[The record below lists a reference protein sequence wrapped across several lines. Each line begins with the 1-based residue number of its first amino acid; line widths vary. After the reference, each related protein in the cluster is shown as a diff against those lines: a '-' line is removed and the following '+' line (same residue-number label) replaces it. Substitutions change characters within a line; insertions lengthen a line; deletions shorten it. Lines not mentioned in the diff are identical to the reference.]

1 VLFDLAN
8 GVNRFIEQTK
18 LEEQRTE
25 PDLGAAVAATQ
36 ILMGMGRLLGL
47 FLVQPATRDVDND
60 LIARV
65 LQAHIVVRAFCRQ
78 EKLFQLADYVR
89 DQLAALTIALEDRS
103 DKTSWTASRALDEAT
118 LDRLVRILIEV
129 RQKSREAK
137 NFAVADRVR
146 DELRTAGITL
156 EDKAGSTHW
165 QVAV

>member
-1 VLFDLAN
+1 
-8 GVNRFIEQTK
+8 
-18 LEEQRTE
+18 
-25 PDLGAAVAATQ
+25 
-36 ILMGMGRLLGL
+36 
-47 FLVQPATRDVDND
+47 VQPATRDVDND
-60 LIARV
+60 LSARV